1 MGLIMLTFFLSCD
14 KQSTEIVSLE
24 QTFWKGEISS
34 VNSRNG
40 IKIFFT
46 TNTNGYYVLDKK
58 EITEE
63 EFVITFTYEIIN
75 DKYLSVAGSG
85 ENVLF
90 GDWIIVKTD
99 DNKMIMKNELGTK
112 NGRTLIISK
121 TNY

>member
-1 MGLIMLTFFLSCD
+1 MLTFFLSCD
-14 KQSTEIVSLE
+14 KQSTEIISLE
-24 QTFWKGEISS
+24 QTFWEGEISS
-34 VNSRNG
+34 VNSKNG

-46 TNTNGYYVLDKK
+46 TNTNGYYILDKK

-75 DKYLSVAGSG
+75 DKYLSVDGSG

-112 NGRTLIISK
+112 NERILILSK